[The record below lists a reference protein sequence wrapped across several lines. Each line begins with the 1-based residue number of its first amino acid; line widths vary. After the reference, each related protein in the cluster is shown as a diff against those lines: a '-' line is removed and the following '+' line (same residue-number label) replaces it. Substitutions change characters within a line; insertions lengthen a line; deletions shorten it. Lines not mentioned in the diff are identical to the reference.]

1 MTDTDFPNNE
11 NRNANGRYDED
22 TKLKHDLVRMK
33 LVGMGAGVIFGLGSL
48 STEDSWSLYFAYL
61 SFAAACTL
69 NLIGYYL
76 YISLQLNP
84 ESHTEQRLYF
94 NISLGEWAV
103 WFFILSVVL
112 FVWNGAMLFFN

>member
-1 MTDTDFPNNE
+1 VFAQLTNALWHIDAGLWGPSTPSNNE
-11 NRNANGRYDED
+11 KCNANGRDDED

-61 SFAAACTL
+61 SFAAACAL

-76 YISLQLNP
+76 YI
-84 ESHTEQRLYF
+84 
-94 NISLGEWAV
+94 
-103 WFFILSVVL
+103 
-112 FVWNGAMLFFN
+112 